1 MTFKS
6 LFKKIGATA
15 CKAALGVL
23 QLEGKF
29 NPTKIGLFILTFAL
43 YSAVFN
49 WKFAT
54 LLMLSI
60 GLHESGHVW
69 AMRKVGIFTKGFYF
83 IPFFGGVAIGDNSY
97 KCYADRV
104 IVFIMGPLWGML
116 MALGTLFLYW
126 LTDNPLLGAAAY
138 WQGMLNLFNLLPIN
152 PLDGG
157 RIFNAI
163 FQSVHKRIGDVF
175 SVLSIAALGFLVWK
189 LQAPIASIIVVFAII
204 DFINHK
210 LHSRSR
216 LEEIPKLSFREVC
229 MTLVIY
235 ATVVTM
241 LAGIVLATLVPG
253 KHFAEIFL
261 K

>member
-6 LFKKIGATA
+6 VFKKVGATA
-15 CKAALGVL
+15 CKAALDIL

-29 NPTKIGLFILTFAL
+29 NPTKIGLFLLTFAL
-43 YSAVFN
+43 YSILFN
-49 WKFAT
+49 WKFAI

-60 GLHESGHVW
+60 SLHESGHVW

-83 IPFFGGVAIGDNSY
+83 VPFFGGVAVGDNSY
-97 KCYADRV
+97 KSYADRV

-138 WQGMLNLFNLLPIN
+138 WQGMLNLFNLLPVN

-163 FQSVHKRIGDVF
+163 FASVNKKVGDIF
-175 SVLSIAALGFLVWK
+175 SVLSILALGLIVWK
-189 LQAPIASIIVVFAII
+189 FKAPIAIFIVVFAIV
-204 DFINHK
+204 DFIAHK
-210 LHSRSR
+210 INGATDD
-216 LEEIPKLSFREVC
+216 IPKLSFKEVC

-235 ATVVTM
+235 ATVVLM
-241 LAGIVLATLVPG
+241 LAGIVVATLVPS
-253 KHFAEIFL
+253 KHFVEIFL